1 MDTRNNAEL
10 SLKLFDVLVTPV
22 LTYTIEIWGPS
33 LLDKNKISRDH
44 SLKCLLD
51 SPCCENLNVKRCKYV
66 LSIGRKSW
74 NDAARG
80 ELGCHPILLLT
91 MHRWI
96 NYMKHCF
103 SLPVQNFAHASLNPA
118 DNIKV
123 DSTNWSSKMKN
134 VIISSFQ
141 GHDAEFSPNVL
152 FHPAVARTVQDHYMS
167 SMDILHEQRI
177 RPNLP
182 NKLKSYQSFKT
193 TFSMENCVLSLPIS
207 KRRSFTKLR
216 VSSHRLAIETGR
228 YTRPITPRS
237 QRFCNHCTQHVL
249 GDEKQFLLS
258 CPKFAAQRKALFDDL
273 AVFW

>member
-1 MDTRNNAEL
+1 
-10 SLKLFDVLVTPV
+10 
-22 LTYTIEIWGPS
+22 
-33 LLDKNKISRDH
+33 
-44 SLKCLLD
+44 
-51 SPCCENLNVKRCKYV
+51 
-66 LSIGRKSW
+66 
-74 NDAARG
+74 
-80 ELGCHPILLLT
+80 

-141 GHDAEFSPNVL
+141 GKDVEFSPNVL
-152 FHPAVARTVQDHYMS
+152 FHPVVARIVQDHYMS
-167 SMDILHEQRI
+167 RYQQAWISCINKEFN
-177 RPNLP
+177 PNLP
-182 NKLKSYQSFKT
+182 NKLESYASFKT
-193 TFSMENCVLSLPIS
+193 TYSMENYVLSLPIS

-237 QRFCNHCTQHVL
+237 QRFCNHVL
-249 GDEKQFLLS
+249 GDEKHFLS
-258 CPKFAAQRKALFDDL
+258 CPKFAVQRKALFDDL
-273 AVFW
+273 EVFGYIRNGKDFKTFFIVMNYGYGDIQFAHKICKFVTDCFLLQPGQST